1 MKNNLGQHKKIYE
14 KQHITSSAVCFK
26 KIMFPLQQ
34 KNVSRNILSKKHTF
48 AKKIHWNL
56 QEHLMQRGQK
66 DKATFKIYTCS
77 IDENKYNTETL

>member
-34 KNVSRNILSKKHTF
+34 KNVSCNILSKKHTF
-48 AKKIHWNL
+48 AKKKYIETSKNTSCNMDKRIK
-56 QEHLMQRGQK
+56 QHLK
-66 DKATFKIYTCS
+66 YTLATS
-77 IDENKYNTETL
+77 G

>member
-14 KQHITSSAVCFK
+14 KQHITSSAICFK

-48 AKKIHWNL
+48 AKKNTLKPPRTPH
-56 QEHLMQRGQK
+56 
-66 DKATFKIYTCS
+66 ATWTKG
-77 IDENKYNTETL
+77 